1 MTDGAGD
8 DDSTH
13 ATNPASVVVRFDK
26 NVKAV
31 TMPLPPLEEQRRIV
45 DILEDHLSRL
55 DAAEGELNNALRRAS
70 TLRNAVVRA
79 ELARF
84 EGPLRTIHQLS
95 DSVRNGIF
103 VSRAKAEPNGVPILR
118 IGAVRPLSLD
128 LGDLRYSE
136 RDELDLQREDSLL
149 APGDLL
155 FTRYNGNPRFVGA
168 CAVVPENAGPLT
180 YPDKLIRVRI
190 SAREAVPDYVALA
203 CTVGAGREQIHSH
216 VKTTSGQAGISG
228 RDLKAVTLVVP
239 SIEYQKTV
247 VVAAHERLDAVV
259 ELSKMISVS
268 AKRCGS
274 LRRSLLAAAFSGRLT
289 GRISDMEMVEEMA
302 GV

>member
-1 MTDGAGD
+1 MD
-8 DDSTH
+8 
-13 ATNPASVVVRFDK
+13 
-26 NVKAV
+26 
-31 TMPLPPLEEQRRIV
+31 EQQRIV

-180 YPDKLIRVRI
+180 YPDKL
-190 SAREAVPDYVALA
+190 ARKDDLGSGGHF
-203 CTVGAGREQIHSH
+203 GA
-216 VKTTSGQAGISG
+216 
-228 RDLKAVTLVVP
+228 
-239 SIEYQKTV
+239 
-247 VVAAHERLDAVV
+247 
-259 ELSKMISVS
+259 
-268 AKRCGS
+268 
-274 LRRSLLAAAFSGRLT
+274 
-289 GRISDMEMVEEMA
+289 
-302 GV
+302 